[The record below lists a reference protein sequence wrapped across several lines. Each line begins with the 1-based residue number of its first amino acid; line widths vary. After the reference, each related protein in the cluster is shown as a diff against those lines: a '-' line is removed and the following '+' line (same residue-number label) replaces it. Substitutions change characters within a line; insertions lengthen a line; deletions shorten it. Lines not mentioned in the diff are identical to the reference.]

1 MSHFIKAFN
10 VCDGGRRSCKYHK
23 KKRTPQGF
31 GYLVRN
37 KKKLWDLDWSGYNY
51 LRSGTKFKE

>member
-1 MSHFIKAFN
+1 MFVMAEEEAANTIKKN
-10 VCDGGRRSCKYHK
+10 VPRKVLDIQYA
-23 KKRTPQGF
+23 T
-31 GYLVRN
+31 

>member
-1 MSHFIKAFN
+1 MFVMAEEEAANTIK
-10 VCDGGRRSCKYHK
+10 KH
-23 KKRTPQGF
+23 TPQGF
-31 GYLVRN
+31 GYLVCN